1 MLAEGARIVHL
12 RAKSALSDLRTDGL
26 DSLLNATSSL
36 LNGTAATTQRRW
48 SAPLRAQQHG
58 LLQAHDSES
67 QARDWGPDK
76 FVIYYWGAA
85 ILLVAFV
92 VFVVQPAFFPE
103 EDEESDAAAELR
115 RQEQA
120 TFDTLDTDRDG
131 IITKE
136 EFKAG
141 EDRLREEGLSPA
153 TVPHDDSLSSACTS
167 PRRPEIVAPKEVS
180 LPENM
185 WALNLVAAI
194 GQAKTGRHDISAL
207 FTGVVSLF
215 MATLQI
221 SVLFLVVHD
230 INPHATPVTT
240 VSSDPWID
248 TGWTVNCMKWLMVTF
263 MSVLMVTEA
272 GECRITLTAILETN
286 SHRLAQPR
294 WFLMFI
300 CSFQYI
306 IMLFVIWGGVAAV
319 LSFQSVP
326 DILYSSMSITY
337 IAKVDE
343 AFYIMLDQ
351 LLDLEA
357 DFTVVHGRKVSKMTS
372 DSLWSSLDI
381 DGDGAVTRDEFH
393 KFQETQM
400 AMVHDER
407 LRPEKLSHAVS
418 IALHF
423 MAAFPCL
430 LGYAMIGRAMYS
442 NVMPTQ
448 RLHKMKD
455 AIIGVLRSM

>member
-272 GECRITLTAILETN
+272 GQVRTTLTCIIETN
-286 SHRLAQPR
+286 SHRLQQSR
-294 WFLMFI
+294 WFLVMVCFL
-300 CSFQYI
+300 QYI
-306 IMLFVIWGGVAAV
+306 IALFVIWGGVAAV

-326 DILYSSMSITY
+326 DILYSSMAIVY
-337 IAKVDE
+337 ISKVDE
-343 AFYIMLDQ
+343 AFFVMLCQ
-351 LLDLEA
+351 LLDVEA
-357 DFTVVHGRKVSKMTS
+357 DFTVVHGRKVRQMTN
-372 DSLWSSLDI
+372 DSLWSALDA
-381 DGDGAVTRDEFH
+381 DGDGSVTRDELR
-393 KFQETQM
+393 KFQEGQK
-400 AMVHDER
+400 VVLHDEL
-407 LRPEKLSHAVS
+407 LRPEKLSRATDVVMHC
-418 IALHF
+418 LT
-423 MAAFPCL
+423 AFPFL
-430 LGYAMIGRAMYS
+430 LGFALIGRAMAT
-442 NVMPTQ
+442 NVMPTD
-448 RLHKMKD
+448 RFHDLKD
-455 AIIGVLRSM
+455 AVMSLR